1 MHTWLVLIY
10 TQREYEETMTVEWRL
25 HMQRKKIKI
34 AFKLSQND
42 RNHAASFY
50 NCDIHCGLRF
60 QYQNKIHEFYPLTLF
75 TIPSSTKRS

>member
-10 TQREYEETMTVEWRL
+10 TQREYEETVTVEWRL

-42 RNHAASFY
+42 RNHAANFY
-50 NCDIHCGLRF
+50 NCDIHCGD
-60 QYQNKIHEFYPLTLF
+60 KIS
-75 TIPSSTKRS
+75 IPE